1 MRDNKQRERKNCLT
15 NACPTQAKYSSK
27 YIEMDDCLTKQKG
40 ESKMKKAI
48 KSVHFHNWEH
58 VGWFVIRKC
67 TFFFLC
73 SFPYLLSRQ
82 SLLPGIFS
90 TSLWMHT
97 CVFMLLPHIS
107 QLLVSASLVTQMI
120 KNLHAIR
127 ETQVQSLFWDDPVE
141 KGMATHISILAWKT
155 PRTEEHGG
163 RQSMGLYSQT
173 RLSD

>member
-1 MRDNKQRERKNCLT
+1 
-15 NACPTQAKYSSK
+15 
-27 YIEMDDCLTKQKG
+27 
-40 ESKMKKAI
+40 
-48 KSVHFHNWEH
+48 
-58 VGWFVIRKC
+58 
-67 TFFFLC
+67 
-73 SFPYLLSRQ
+73 
-82 SLLPGIFS
+82 
-90 TSLWMHT
+90 MHT
-97 CVFMLLPHIS
+97 CVFMLLPNLS

-120 KNLHAIR
+120 KNLRAIQ